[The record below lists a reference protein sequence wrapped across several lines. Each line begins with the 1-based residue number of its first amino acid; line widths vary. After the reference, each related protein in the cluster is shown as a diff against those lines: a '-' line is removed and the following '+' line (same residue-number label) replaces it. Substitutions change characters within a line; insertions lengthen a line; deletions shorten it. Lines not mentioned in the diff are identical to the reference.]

1 MTRAPL
7 APYPA
12 SRLRR
17 LRQADWTRR
26 LVRESTLTPNDLI
39 WSMVVHEGDERIPIP
54 SMPGVERLPI
64 AEAARSAQTA
74 QTLGIPTIA
83 VFPYIDGER
92 KDPAGSLAADPDGL
106 ISRAVR
112 AMKDAAPEVGIMCD
126 VALDPLHRSWT

>member
-74 QTLGIPTIA
+74 RTLGIPTIA
-83 VFPYIDGER
+83 VFPHIDGER
-92 KDPAGSLAADPDGL
+92 KDAGWIPGRRPRRADFQ
-106 ISRAVR
+106 SRESDEGCGA
-112 AMKDAAPEVGIMCD
+112 
-126 VALDPLHRSWT
+126 RSGHHV